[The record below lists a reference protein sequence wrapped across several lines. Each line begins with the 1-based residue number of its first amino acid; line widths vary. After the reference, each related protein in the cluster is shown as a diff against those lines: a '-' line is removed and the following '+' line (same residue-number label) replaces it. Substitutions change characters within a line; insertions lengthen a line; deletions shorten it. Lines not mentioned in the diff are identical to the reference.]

1 MKSIIKLLVL
11 SAALLPCA
19 FTSCKDVEIVEPS
32 VQVTTLDYSS
42 IRTNPAIGSGY
53 ITRGDVARLTER
65 GICWSTM
72 TAPTIAD
79 NKAISTDDAARHDF
93 SVQLTGLS
101 ANTLYYA
108 RAYVS
113 DGSAVHYGNEIAFT
127 TKDQPGEAWCLIEEI
142 TEITASAA
150 TVSMTM
156 ASDGN
161 NEIAEIGI
169 CFTAVA
175 DSDVEDVKDDPNVP
189 NVEDDEVRSING
201 GRDFTVELT
210 DLTQNTLYYVKPF
223 IRTEAGEV
231 TYGDKV
237 EFRTT
242 NFIISLETWP
252 GYKTCYF
259 FGETIANETDP
270 TTERGFAWG
279 ENPEPTLENASSKIV
294 SGTNGQFN
302 LLTGGLEK
310 GKTYYVRAYAKNSS
324 GTYYGEEM
332 SFTTKTGNVLP
343 GITLEDMV
351 LVEAGT
357 FQMGYPQS
365 ATVPSMIDSR
375 TLNSETVHTVTL
387 TKDFYMNK
395 YETTNEQM
403 CVFLNVYP
411 LNGNSSKIYNTAFY
425 NSAGRTFS
433 FKSPSEAGSHVP
445 QTGYEKA
452 PTANITYTCA
462 YEYCRW
468 LSAELGVEVR
478 LPTEAEWE
486 FAAQG
491 GNKSQGYIYSGSND
505 PDEVGVYNG
514 QNPMPVGSLKPNE
527 LGIYDMSGNVFE
539 VCADAY
545 SHTFY
550 QEGAVD
556 PCNRDNNLPGS
567 TRCIRGGSYRH
578 SSHADPTKDYQVI
591 RRRGNNSSGTSAGNH
606 FGMRIVMS
614 KLPQSLD

>member
-32 VQVTTLDYSS
+32 VQVTTLDFSS
-42 IRTNPAIGSGY
+42 IRTNTAVGSGY

-79 NKAISTDDAARHDF
+79 SKAVSTDDAARHDF

-142 TEITASAA
+142 SGITPSAA
-150 TVSMTM
+150 TISMTM

-161 NEIAEIGI
+161 NEISEIGI
-169 CFTAVA
+169 CFSTDA
-175 DSDVEDVKDDPNVP
+175 DPNV
-189 NVEDDEVRSING
+189 EEDEVRSIHG
-201 GRDFTVELT
+201 GRDFTVELI
-210 DLTQNTLYYVKPF
+210 DLKQNTLYYVKPF
-223 IRTEAGEV
+223 IKTEAGEIS
-231 TYGDKV
+231 YGDEV
-237 EFRTT
+237 SFRTT
-242 NFIISLETWP
+242 NFIITKEVSP

-270 TTERGFAWG
+270 TTERGFVWG
-279 ENPEPTLENASSKIV
+279 ENAEPTLENATSKIV
-294 SGTNGQFN
+294 SGTDGVFN

-324 GTYYGEEM
+324 GTYYGEEV
-332 SFTTKTGNVLP
+332 SFSTKTGSVLP
-343 GITLEDMV
+343 GITLDDMV
-351 LVEAGT
+351 LVEGGT
-357 FQMGYPQS
+357 FQMGYPLS
-365 ATVPSMIDSR
+365 ATVPNLFTGK
-375 TLNSETVHTVTL
+375 TLNTETVHTVTL
-387 TKDFYMNK
+387 TKDFYMCR
-395 YETTNEQM
+395 YQVTCEQM
-403 CVFLNVYP
+403 CAFLNSHPIERSTSQVYGTY
-411 LNGNSSKIYNTAFY
+411 LFGATNT
-425 NSAGRTFS
+425 RPFS
-433 FKSPSEAGSHVP
+433 FKAPMDGGVSNFVP
-445 QTGYEKA
+445 NTGCA
-452 PTANITYTCA
+452 LRPAASITWLCA

-486 FAAQG
+486 FAARG
-491 GNKSQGYIYSGSND
+491 GNKSQGYTYSGSNTAS
-505 PDEVGVYNG
+505 EVGVRTDGNTG
-514 QNPMPVGSLKPNE
+514 PKDVGSLKPNE
-527 LGIYDMSGNVFE
+527 LGIYDMSGNTFEYCEDVF
-539 VCADAY
+539 ADY
-545 SHTFY
+545 FY
-550 QEGAVD
+550 QENAVD
-556 PCNRDNNLPGS
+556 PCNKNLNDLSGQP
-567 TRCIRGGSYRH
+567 RCIRGGSFRH
-578 SSHADPTKDYQVI
+578 FNADPTKDYQVVG
-591 RRRGNNSSGTSAGNH
+591 RRGRAGNGNTDCGNH
-606 FGMRIVMS
+606 SGMRIVMS

>member
-1 MKSIIKLLVL
+1 MKYFLKFWALATI
-11 SAALLPCA
+11 LLPCL
-19 FTSCKDVEIVEPS
+19 FSSCKDVEIVEPS
-32 VQVTTLDYSS
+32 IQVITLDFSS
-42 IRTNPAIGSGY
+42 IRTNTAIGSGY
-53 ITRGDVARLTER
+53 ITKGDAARLTER

-72 TAPTIAD
+72 SSPTVAD
-79 NKAISTDDAARHDF
+79 NKVLSTDDPAQHDF
-93 SVQLTGLS
+93 SAQLTGLT

-113 DGSAVHYGNEIAFT
+113 DGLSVHYGNEIAFT
-127 TKDQPGEAWCLIEEI
+127 TKDQPGEGWCLIEEI
-142 TEITASAA
+142 SGITPSSA

-169 CFTAVA
+169 CFSSEANPT
-175 DSDVEDVKDDPNVP
+175 VENS
-189 NVEDDEVRSING
+189 EVRFTDG
-201 GRDFTVELT
+201 GRDFSVELL
-210 DLTQNTLYYVKPF
+210 DLKQNTMYYVKPY
-223 IRTEAGEV
+223 IKTATGEV
-231 TYGDKV
+231 VYGDEV
-237 EFRTT
+237 AFRTT
-242 NFIISLETWP
+242 NFIITLEVWP
-252 GYKTCYF
+252 GYRTCYF
-259 FGETIANETDP
+259 FGETIANEADP
-270 TTERGFAWG
+270 TTERGFVWSQS
-279 ENPEPTLENASSKIV
+279 EQPSLENASYKIV
-294 SGTNGQFN
+294 SGTNGTFN

-310 GKTYYVRAYAKNSS
+310 GTTYHFRAYAKNSS

-332 SFTTKTGNVLP
+332 TFTTKTGNVLP
-343 GITLEDMV
+343 GLTLEDLV

-357 FQMGYPQS
+357 FQMGYPLS
-365 ATVPSMIDSR
+365 ATVPSMIDGR

-403 CVFLNVYP
+403 CVFLNVFP
-411 LNGNSSKIYNTAFY
+411 LNGNSSKIHSTAFY
-425 NSAGRTFS
+425 NGSGRNFS
-433 FKSPSEAGSHVP
+433 FKSPSEAGSYVP

-491 GNKSQGYIYSGSND
+491 GNKSQGYLYSGSND

-514 QNPMPVGSLKPNE
+514 KNPLPVGSLKPNE

-545 SHTFY
+545 SETFY

-556 PCNRDNNLPGS
+556 PCNQDINLPGS

-606 FGMRIVMS
+606 FGMRFVMS